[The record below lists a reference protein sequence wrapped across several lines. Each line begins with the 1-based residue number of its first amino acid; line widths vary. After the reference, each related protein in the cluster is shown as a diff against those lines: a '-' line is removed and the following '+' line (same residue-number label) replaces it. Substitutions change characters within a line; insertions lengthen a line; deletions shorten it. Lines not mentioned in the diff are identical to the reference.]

1 MNLTL
6 EIHHRETFEKETK
19 LIYKAGDV
27 QAYGHR
33 YVIKFWN
40 QVIHEWGKGQALKTG

>member
-33 YVIKFWN
+33 YVIKFETRSFMN
-40 QVIHEWGKGQALKTG
+40 EVRVKL

>member
-19 LIYKAGDV
+19 LIYKAEDV

-40 QVIHEWGKGQALKTG
+40 QVIPKWGEDQALEMG